1 MNETV
6 LLDPTNEAAPVRRAS
21 APALPSMDGL
31 CVALVDIAKP
41 RGAVFLD
48 RLEALLSQRG
58 IDVAR
63 FRKPTHAKVAP
74 PDLRR
79 RIAERC
85 RAAVVALAD

>member
-1 MNETV
+1 VKQTV
-6 LLDPTNEAAPVRRAS
+6 LLDPTNEAAPVRRQA
-21 APALPSMDGL
+21 APALASLDGQ

-48 RLEALLSQRG
+48 RLEELLAQRG
-58 IDVAR
+58 IQVAR